1 MNKNKPLSL
10 VTDTPPASQKRT
22 VSRTGKTNGALR
34 SREHLTP
41 QEIEALIK
49 AARKN
54 RHGGRDSALI
64 MVAFHHGLRVSELV
78 NLRWEQ
84 IDFEGGALHVRRAK
98 QGMPATHP
106 LPGRELRALRQLRR
120 DAAGPFVFV
129 SERGAPLTPAAVNRM
144 LQRLGERQGFP
155 FPLHAHM
162 LRHACGY
169 KLANQGTDTR
179 TIQGYLGHRNIR
191 HTVRYTELA
200 PTRFRGLF
208 E

>member
-1 MNKNKPLSL
+1 MNKNNALTL
-10 VTDTPPASQKRT
+10 VADTAPASKKRT
-22 VSRTGKTNGALR
+22 VSRAGKTNGALR
-34 SREHLTP
+34 RREHLTP
-41 QEIEALIK
+41 AEIEVLIK
-49 AARKN
+49 TARKN

-84 IDFEGGALHVRRAK
+84 IDFDGGALHVRRAK
-98 QGMPATHP
+98 QGTPATHP
-106 LPGRELRALRQLRR
+106 LPGRELRALRQLKRES
-120 DAAGPFVFV
+120 AGPFVFV
-129 SERGAPLTPAAVNRM
+129 SERGAPLTPAAFNRM
-144 LQRLGERQGFP
+144 LQRLGEKVGFP

-200 PTRFRGLF
+200 PTRFKGLF
-208 E
+208 D

>member
-1 MNKNKPLSL
+1 MKKNNPLTL
-10 VTDTPPASQKRT
+10 VADTAPVPEKRT
-22 VSRTGKTNGALR
+22 VSRVGKTNGVLR
-34 SREHLTP
+34 SREYLTP
-41 QEIEALIK
+41 GEVETLIK

-54 RHGGRDSALI
+54 RYGGRDSALI
-64 MVAFHHGLRVSELV
+64 MVAFHHGLRVGELV

-84 IDFEGGALHVRRAK
+84 VDFESGNLHVRRVK
-98 QGMPATHP
+98 QGTPATHP
-106 LPGRELRALRQLRR
+106 IPGRELRALRQLRR
-120 DAAGPFVFV
+120 DSQSPFVFV
-129 SERGAPLTPAAVNRM
+129 SERGAPLSAAAVNRL
-144 LQRLGERQGFP
+144 LQRLGVRCGFA

-179 TIQGYLGHRNIR
+179 TIQGYLGHRNIG

-208 E
+208 D

>member
-1 MNKNKPLSL
+1 MKKNNPLSL
-10 VTDTPPASQKRT
+10 VADTGPAAEKRT
-22 VSRTGKTNGALR
+22 VSRVGKTNGVLR
-34 SREHLTP
+34 SREYLTP
-41 QEIEALIK
+41 GEVETLIK

-54 RHGGRDSALI
+54 RYGGRDSALV

-84 IDFEGGALHVRRAK
+84 VDFESGSLHVRRVK
-98 QGMPATHP
+98 RGTPATHP
-106 LPGRELRALRQLRR
+106 IPGRELRALRQLQR
-120 DAAGPFVFV
+120 DSHNPFVFV
-129 SERGAPLTPAAVNRM
+129 SERGAPLSAAAVNRL
-144 LQRLGERQGFP
+144 LQRLGVRCGFA

-179 TIQGYLGHRNIR
+179 TIQGYLGHRNIS